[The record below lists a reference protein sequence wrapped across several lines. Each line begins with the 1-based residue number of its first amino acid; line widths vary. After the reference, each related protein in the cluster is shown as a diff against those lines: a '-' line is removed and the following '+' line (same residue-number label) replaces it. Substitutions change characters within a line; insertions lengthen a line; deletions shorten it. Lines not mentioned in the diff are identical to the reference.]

1 MKNIALVLF
10 LGSLLSVSAKAS
22 DTVFR
27 IDIGKDFTSYSNADL
42 QRRVWELERAV
53 GQLQMKVFQL
63 ETAKPE
69 AKPEAV
75 KTWSCIVSAMGEEY
89 NGAGDTKASATN
101 AAMDNCRKN
110 SKDTFFC
117 KNPRCE
123 Q

>member
-1 MKNIALVLF
+1 MKAKLFVVL
-10 LGSLLSVSAKAS
+10 LCSLLTVSAMA
-22 DTVFR
+22 DENVFR
-27 IDIGKDFTSYSNADL
+27 IEIGKDFKTYSNNEL

-69 AKPEAV
+69 AP
-75 KTWSCIVSAMGEEY
+75 KTWSCIVSAMGEEF

-110 SKDTFFC
+110 AKDTFFC
-117 KNPRCE
+117 KTPKCE